1 METHCWIAH
10 AVPGRVRLRLP
21 ASGPSPEQLQE
32 TLRAAPGVAGVEY
45 RPASA
50 SLLVHYEARN
60 WSPEE
65 LGAVAAA
72 AGLALT
78 PRPTPPER
86 TREQARRETETR
98 VLPSAGTQRMRAVLM
113 SADHGVQAFTRG
125 ALDLRLLLALLFIG
139 MGVRRGLA
147 MEAVSPTPWFALF
160 WTGAAL
166 LLQWLLPEDRPEPAS
181 APARAPAD
189 A

>member
-1 METHCWIAH
+1 MDTHCWIAH
-10 AVPGRVRLRLP
+10 AVPGRVRLRL
-21 ASGPSPEQLQE
+21 AADGPGPERLQE
-32 TLRAAPGVAGVEY
+32 TLRATPGVARVEH

-50 SLLVHYEARN
+50 SLLIHYEPGH

-78 PRPTPPER
+78 PRLTPPER
-86 TREQARRETETR
+86 TRQRARRDTETR

-125 ALDLRLLLALLFIG
+125 ALDLRLLLALLFLG

-181 APARAPAD
+181 ALAKAPAD